1 MATMKASAFVRKLS
15 FNGVQ
20 LFMRL
25 FWANF
30 KHCAVHFIP
39 FRLHCSDYLGR
50 IIWDESPLGLGRW
63 SEEGKGLPDF
73 ELSVEK
79 GGHKNSSTKGWERVV
94 KIEVVSFLFPFSS
107 ILKGGKKL
115 LFWHALPLPT
125 IQDGLEWEEPDI
137 RLKQASWEDTIYF
150 QITTQIKLV
159 HTQCWKMILPFWDC
173 ESDKCFLLSFES
185 PWKWQKQ
192 CNKVL
197 KAL

>member
-1 MATMKASAFVRKLS
+1 
-15 FNGVQ
+15 
-20 LFMRL
+20 MRL

-79 GGHKNSSTKGWERVV
+79 GGHKNSSTKGWEKGSEDRSCVFPFPFFFHSERW
-94 KIEVVSFLFPFSS
+94 KKASFLARTTTTNHSRWIGVGRAWHQTQTGF
-107 ILKGGKKL
+107 LRRHNL
-115 LFWHALPLPT
+115 L
-125 IQDGLEWEEPDI
+125 
-137 RLKQASWEDTIYF
+137 

-159 HTQCWKMILPFWDC
+159 HTQCWKMILPFW
-173 ESDKCFLLSFES
+173 E
-185 PWKWQKQ
+185 W
-192 CNKVL
+192 
-197 KAL
+197 